1 MKGSVL
7 SESQFKYL
15 INPCTIGDCHIG
27 LWWRTFPATQ
37 KVLLDRAGPD
47 MCMHAKWLRLC
58 RTFFDPLDCS
68 PPGSSVRGILQARIL
83 EWVAMSFSRGSSQPR
98 DRPSTSSFSC
108 IGRRVLGP
116 PGKPVP
122 DIVTCK
128 CLLNRINNNLLAHS
142 SQLLLNVQTLTLFDK
157 VIVGVFLPKIL

>member
-1 MKGSVL
+1 MKNISGNTESSVGQ
-7 SESQFKYL
+7 SWSR
-15 INPCTIGDCHIG
+15 H
-27 LWWRTFPATQ
+27 
-37 KVLLDRAGPD
+37 V
-47 MCMHAKWLRLC
+47 CMHAKWLQLC

-83 EWVAMSFSRGSSQPR
+83 EWVAMSFSRGSSQLR
-98 DRPSTSSFSC
+98 DQPSTSSFSC

-122 DIVTCK
+122 DIVTSK
-128 CLLNRINNNLLAHS
+128 CLLNRTNNNLLAHN
-142 SQLLLNVQTLTLFDK
+142 SQLLLNIQTLTLFEK